1 MAPTAEIPANDDF
14 PGETRGLRAIFWNT
28 RELRAGWSFL
38 LFALLYLVLGAG
50 LTFVLQ
56 ELLHDLPDGWTPG
69 VLILSEGVS
78 LLAAVAAVAVMARI
92 ERRSFA
98 VYGVP
103 WGAGMGRRFGEGAIW
118 GIGASA
124 ATILAIAAAGGYSVS
139 GLALHGGALARS
151 ALLWG
156 LAFLLIGVSEEILF
170 RGFPLFTLARGI
182 GFWPGAIVFSAFF
195 GALHYYTKPM
205 ETWMDGVS
213 VGLLGLFLCL
223 TVRRTGDVAF
233 AAGFHFTF
241 NFISMA
247 LFGSPNTGNNGR
259 PIPGH
264 LLAGSSHGPAWLTG
278 GAMGAEASA
287 CVFPVLALLFGLF
300 LLRFRAPTFPT
311 LPAFPAER

>member
-1 MAPTAEIPANDDF
+1 MARRAEIPANDDLSRQA
-14 PGETRGLRAIFWNT
+14 RGWRAIFWNA

-38 LFALLYLVLGAG
+38 LFAVLYLALGAG
-50 LTFVLQ
+50 LTFVLRA
-56 ELLHDLPDGWTPG
+56 LLHELPEGWTPG
-69 VLILSEGVS
+69 VLSLSEAVS
-78 LLAAVAAVAVMARI
+78 LLGAVAAVAVMARI

-103 WGAGMGRRFGEGAIW
+103 WRAGLGRR
-118 GIGASA
+118 
-124 ATILAIAAAGGYSVS
+124 VS
-139 GLALHGGALARS
+139 GLALPGGALAGS

-170 RGFPLFTLARGI
+170 RSFPLFTLARGL

-213 VGLLGLFLCL
+213 VGLIGLFLCL
-223 TVRRTGDVAF
+223 TVRRTGDVWF
-233 AAGFHFTF
+233 AAGFHFTW
-241 NFISMA
+241 NFVSMA
-247 LFGSPNTGNNGR
+247 LFGSPNTGNNGQ

-264 LLAGSSHGPAWLTG
+264 LLAGSFHGPAWLTG
-278 GAMGAEASA
+278 GPMGAEASA

-300 LLRFRAPTFPT
+300 LLRFRM
-311 LPAFPAER
+311 PAFPAER

>member
-1 MAPTAEIPANDDF
+1 MVRTTQAAIPTDQDILEPSR
-14 PGETRGLRAIFWNT
+14 PQGWRALFRNA

-38 LFALLYLVLGAG
+38 LFAVLYLIVGAG
-50 LTFVLQ
+50 LTYGLRA
-56 ELLHDLPDGWTPG
+56 LLHTLPEGWTPG
-69 VLILSEGVS
+69 VLIPAEAVS
-78 LLAAVAAVAVMARI
+78 LLGGVAALAVLARI

-103 WGAGMGRRFGEGAIW
+103 LRAGSGRRFGEGALW
-118 GIGASA
+118 GIAASA

-170 RGFPLFTLARGI
+170 RGFPLYTLARGI
-182 GFWPGAIVFSAFF
+182 GFWPGALLFSVFF

-223 TVRRTGDVAF
+223 TVRRTGNVWF
-233 AAGFHFTF
+233 AVGFHFTF
-241 NFISMA
+241 NFVSMA
-247 LFGSPNTGNNGR
+247 LFGSPNTGNNGQ

-264 LLAGSSHGPAWLTG
+264 LLAGAFHGPVWLTG
-278 GAMGAEASA
+278 GPMGAEASA
-287 CVFPVLALLFGLF
+287 CVFPVLGLLFGLF
-300 LLRFRAPTFPT
+300 LLRFRTAKFPG
-311 LPAFPAER
+311 ER